1 MATQQIFRGYIVAI
15 SPKLFL
21 NGRVSAQKIFGGRTM
36 QNKTKR
42 LSVLLGLALGAP
54 AVVAPV
60 VMPSHA
66 PAAMAQESAEYPDVP
81 QNHWAYDAIN
91 KLSQAGII
99 EGMPNGTYMGN
110 KPMTRYE
117 FAVAV
122 ARILDKIGGTGAAG
136 TPGAPGT
143 RGPQGERGP
152 VGPAGQIPDVS
163 NFVKRK
169 DLQDA
174 INALRNEFAPELK
187 ALGVRVDDLDKR
199 VTDIENRL
207 AKPPKLTITPSMLF
221 RAGSSN
227 YNLSKAPAILSGQGG
242 DFEDDFFNTQHQYS
256 YMDFSLRLA
265 DRVSDNVTLNAEI
278 RSLTG
283 NQEDPLG
290 LINNIGELAGG
301 IGGTGGLGGLIGLNT
316 NLYLRQAN
324 AVVDLNHLKLI
335 AGRQHTKVAQGLL
348 YDNDYLPTDQF
359 QGIFSIG
366 PVNVD
371 AFIGSTNNNLGVAP
385 YQLSGPALVFAAL
398 GGPNGYSG
406 FPSYAGSGGI
416 GGIGNSV
423 RLEDSESLVH
433 GSVDLFKISGKP
445 VQLGAS
451 YLFSGVADQKG
462 WGADLTLPLF
472 NRNVGIEYVNQ
483 KQYADGTNS
492 NGAAYNITVPV
503 LRTKSVDLDV
513 AYGKANDDYEYF
525 LSSAANPYVR
535 SWGEA
540 VFDRPMALGAPLI
553 NSDSSAGPLI
563 MAVKKA
569 WDINGTLRF
578 IKKFPI
584 TLRWYNAK
592 GSNDVDLGNVWSVG
606 TNYQLTH
613 GLDLELKYGQYNPKG
628 DVESLK
634 YFRIGANVGF

>member
-1 MATQQIFRGYIVAI
+1 
-15 SPKLFL
+15 
-21 NGRVSAQKIFGGRTM
+21 
-36 QNKTKR
+36 
-42 LSVLLGLALGAP
+42 
-54 AVVAPV
+54 
-60 VMPSHA
+60 
-66 PAAMAQESAEYPDVP
+66 
-81 QNHWAYDAIN
+81 
-91 KLSQAGII
+91 
-99 EGMPNGTYMGN
+99 MPNGTYMGN

-122 ARILDKIGGTGAAG
+122 ARILDKVGGAGGTGA
-136 TPGAPGT
+136 TGAPGAT
-143 RGPQGERGP
+143 GPQGPQGE
-152 VGPAGQIPDVS
+152 VGPPGQIPDVS
-163 NFVKRK
+163 QFVKRK
-169 DLQDA
+169 ELTDA

-199 VTDIENRL
+199 VTDIESRL

-227 YNLSKAPAILSGQGG
+227 YNLSKAPAILGGQGG
-242 DFEDDFFNTQHQYS
+242 DFEDDFFNTQHQFS

-283 NQEDPLG
+283 NQEDPIG
-290 LINNIGELAGG
+290 LINNLGSIAGG
-301 IGGTGGLGGLIGLNT
+301 IGGVGGVAGVIGLNT
-316 NLYLRQAN
+316 NFYLRQAN
-324 AVVDLNHLKLI
+324 AVVDLNHFKLI
-335 AGRQHTKVAQGLL
+335 AGRQHTKIAQGLL

-359 QGIFSIG
+359 QGMFSIG

-385 YQLSGPALVFAAL
+385 YQLSGPALAFAAL
-398 GGPNGYSG
+398 GGPNGYTG

-416 GGIGNSV
+416 GGIGNNV

-433 GSVDLFKISGKP
+433 GSVDLFKIAGKP

-492 NGAAYNITVPV
+492 DGAAYNITVPV

-513 AYGKANDDYEYF
+513 AYGRANDDYEYF
-525 LSSAANPYVR
+525 LSSAANPYAR
-535 SWGEA
+535 TWAESI
-540 VFDRPMALGAPLI
+540 FDRPIALGAPLI
-553 NSDSSAGPLI
+553 NGTGGGAGAPL

-578 IKKFPI
+578 IKKLPI
-584 TLRWYNAK
+584 NLRWYNAK
-592 GSNDVDLGNVWSVG
+592 GSDDVDLGNVWSIG
-606 TNYQLTH
+606 TNYQLTQ
-613 GLDLELKYGQYNPKG
+613 GLDLELKYGQYDPKG

>member
-1 MATQQIFRGYIVAI
+1 
-15 SPKLFL
+15 
-21 NGRVSAQKIFGGRTM
+21 M

-54 AVVAPV
+54 ALVAPA

-66 PAAMAQESAEYPDVP
+66 PAAMAAETAEYPDVP
-81 QNHWAYDAIN
+81 QNHWAYEAIN

-122 ARILDKIGGTGAAG
+122 ARILDKVGGAGAS
-136 TPGAPGT
+136 GAQGEQ
-143 RGPQGERGP
+143 GPQGPQGP
-152 VGPAGQIPDVS
+152 AGAVGPAGQIPDVS
-163 NFVKRK
+163 QFVKRK
-169 DLQDA
+169 ELTDA

-227 YNLSKAPAILSGQGG
+227 YNLSKAPASLSGQGA

-283 NQEDPLG
+283 NQEDPIG
-290 LINNIGELAGG
+290 LINNLGSIAGG
-301 IGGTGGLGGLIGLNT
+301 IGGIGGLGGTIGLNT
-316 NLYLRQAN
+316 NFYLRQAN
-324 AVVDLNHLKLI
+324 AVVDLNHFKLI
-335 AGRQHTKVAQGLL
+335 AGRQHTKIAQGLL

-359 QGIFSIG
+359 QGMFSIG

-398 GGPNGYSG
+398 GGPNGYTG
-406 FPSYAGSGGI
+406 LPTYAGGGGGI
-416 GGIGNSV
+416 AGIGSSV

-433 GSVDLFKISGKP
+433 GSLDLFKIAGKP

-525 LSSAANPYVR
+525 LSSAANPYAR
-535 SWGEA
+535 TWAETI
-540 VFDRPMALGAPLI
+540 FDRPIALGAPLI
-553 NSDSSAGPLI
+553 NGTGGGLGAPL
-563 MAVKKA
+563 MTVKKA

-578 IKKFPI
+578 IKKLPI
-584 TLRWYNAK
+584 NLRWYNAK
-592 GSNDVDLGNVWSVG
+592 GSDDVDLGNVWSVG
-606 TNYQLTH
+606 TNYQLTQ
-613 GLDLELKYGQYNPKG
+613 GLDLELKYGQYDPKG

>member
-1 MATQQIFRGYIVAI
+1 
-15 SPKLFL
+15 
-21 NGRVSAQKIFGGRTM
+21 M

-54 AVVAPV
+54 ALVAPV

-66 PAAMAQESAEYPDVP
+66 PAALAAESAEYPDVP
-81 QNHWAYDAIN
+81 QNHWAYEAIN

-122 ARILDKIGGTGAAG
+122 ARILDKVGGAGGTGA
-136 TPGAPGT
+136 TGAPGAT
-143 RGPQGERGP
+143 GPQGPQGE
-152 VGPAGQIPDVS
+152 VGPPGQIPDVS
-163 NFVKRK
+163 QFVKRK
-169 DLQDA
+169 ELTDA

-199 VTDIENRL
+199 VTDIESRL

-227 YNLSKAPAILSGQGG
+227 YNLSKAPAILGGQGG
-242 DFEDDFFNTQHQYS
+242 DFEDDFFNTQHQFS

-283 NQEDPLG
+283 NQEDPIG
-290 LINNIGELAGG
+290 LINNLGSIAGG
-301 IGGTGGLGGLIGLNT
+301 IGGVGGVAGVIGLNT
-316 NLYLRQAN
+316 NFYLRQAN
-324 AVVDLNHLKLI
+324 AVVDLNHFKLI
-335 AGRQHTKVAQGLL
+335 AGRQHTKIAQGLL

-359 QGIFSIG
+359 QGMFSIG

-385 YQLSGPALVFAAL
+385 YQLSGPALAFAAL
-398 GGPNGYSG
+398 GGPNGYTG

-416 GGIGNSV
+416 GGIGNNV

-433 GSVDLFKISGKP
+433 GSVDLFKIAGKP

-492 NGAAYNITVPV
+492 DGAAYNITVPV

-513 AYGKANDDYEYF
+513 AYGRANDDYEYF
-525 LSSAANPYVR
+525 LSSAANPYAR
-535 SWGEA
+535 TWAESI
-540 VFDRPMALGAPLI
+540 FDRPIALGAPLI
-553 NSDSSAGPLI
+553 NGTGGGAGAPL

-578 IKKFPI
+578 IKKLPI
-584 TLRWYNAK
+584 NLRWYNAK
-592 GSNDVDLGNVWSVG
+592 GSDDVDLGNVWSIG
-606 TNYQLTH
+606 TNYQLTQ
-613 GLDLELKYGQYNPKG
+613 GLDLELKYGQYDPKG